1 MTFHNDKVY
10 IFGGILE
17 LTKEL
22 NDMIEYDFVYNT
34 FTAHSINDEGG
45 NTKGLDQ
52 NFGQSPN
59 IGHE

>member
-22 NDMIEYDFVYNT
+22 NDMIEFDFMAQT
-34 FTAHSINDEGG
+34 FTTHSINDEGG
-45 NTKGLDQ
+45 NTKGLEQ

-59 IGHE
+59 IVNE